1 MNILE
6 QFTQENIIKNLSS
19 YEVYYQVALGSLINE
34 TKAVKVDSNVDF
46 KEALGSIFE
55 LIHDLKCLDNA
66 NEIYESELRKQAAMD
81 AVQNFVN
88 ENLELVK
95 TGAFDVE
102 PIINKINDNLF
113 FKVQMLEICEKEKE
127 VHSQKWKEI
136 ITKEIAI
143 QIQDSIRQL

>member
-34 TKAVKVDSNVDF
+34 TKAYKVDSNVDF
-46 KEALGSIFE
+46 QEALGSIFE

-66 NEIYESELRKQAAMD
+66 NEIFEQELSKQAAMD
-81 AVQNFVN
+81 AVQNFIN

-95 TGAFDVE
+95 SGTFDVE
-102 PIINKINDNLF
+102 PIINQINDNLF
-113 FKVQMLEICEKEKE
+113 FTPQMLDICENEKAA
-127 VHSQKWKEI
+127 HLKKWK
-136 ITKEIAI
+136 AI
-143 QIQDSIRQL
+143 VTHEVAQQIQDSIRQL